1 MVTAAEI
8 IALGR
13 TLPRAEQ
20 AHVRDRVKF
29 RVRGIVFVSIS
40 PDETSMG
47 FGFPKHERDA
57 LIASDPDTFFLP
69 IPSDLRFNWVCA
81 RLAELDAAE
90 MRELVLDAWQ
100 LVAGKKV
107 VKAYWDEHR
116 LAAYDPLM
124 TEPTTP
130 PMPAHPTTARP
141 TTAQLPSDPEVMQ
154 VETPH
159 GPARVHL
166 YCPVAAPTGLLMLG
180 AGASGGVTAGDLQAA
195 TAGALQAGMAA
206 ALIEQPYRVAGRRAP
221 APAPQVDTAWIV
233 VAEQLSNEFGEVPLI
248 TGGRSFGGR
257 VACRTSAAT
266 GSAGVLCLAF
276 PTHPPGRPEKSRQA
290 ELSGVTVPTLVVQGE
305 GDPFGIPEGSDSCR
319 IVVVA
324 GDHSL
329 KKDLPLIRAAIADWL
344 PSVLGR

>member
-8 IALGR
+8 VALGR

-20 AHVRDRVKF
+20 AYVRGRVKF

-81 RLAELDAAE
+81 QLAGLDAAE

-100 LVAGKKV
+100 MVAGNKV
-107 VKAYWDEHR
+107 VRAYWDEHDR
-116 LAAYDPLM
+116 AAYDPLM
-124 TEPTTP
+124 TESPIAQPSIAQPPTALPTP
-130 PMPAHPTTARP
+130 A
-141 TTAQLPSDPEVMQ
+141 PEVS
-154 VETPH
+154 ELPTPH
-159 GPARVHL
+159 GHARVHVHR
-166 YCPVAAPTGLLMLG
+166 PATAPTGLLMLG
-180 AGASGGVTAGDLQAA
+180 PGASGGMTAGDLQAA
-195 TAGALQAGMAA
+195 TAVALQAGMVV

-221 APAPQVDTAWIV
+221 APAPQVDTAWTV
-233 VAEQLSNEFGEVPLI
+233 VAGQLSDEFGGLPLI

-305 GDPFGIPEGSDSCR
+305 RDPFGIPSGSDNCQV
-319 IVVVA
+319 VVVA
-324 GDHSL
+324 GDHGL
-329 KKDLPLIRAAIADWL
+329 KKELPLIRAAIADWL
-344 PSVLGR
+344 PLVLS